1 MKNVI
6 ILLQFIVTVQPR
18 GLDPK
23 IFTKNAGESYEYSFI
38 NNFLSSENVINDDLS
53 EDSRYA
59 NENDNGDRKKV
70 HETNM
75 KVKEDIEAKEDSR
88 DDHSEHYSVLSGRAG
103 SETSRYNAQ
112 RRGKAREEDDTSPNK
127 MSLDTFMATFLKSQS
142 VSKPYQKSIVNLK
155 TGNVKNVHQEAVKL
169 QNHLR
174 DLQGDN
180 LARRRNDKFLLGNL
194 DDNRELATLTP
205 ARDRQLLVPFNPVDT
220 AFVEAKYQDLIQT
233 IPRLIDEARDVIIQ
247 DIATQNMMGYTIA
260 GSFFLGAFLDT
271 VGLTLL
277 ELKSFG
283 ELILK
288 LISDKFWPGLY
299 MFFWWYS
306 FGYAGPWLFPTIFSG
321 GDPNLRCSSA
331 DFFQLLN
338 DHDLTLNVQS
348 FSELSTGASVILVQ
362 KVTRDFN
369 SKLSCILTKR
379 GDYKE
384 AALVAQAFE
393 SMIFLSSLH
402 STLSNIPPPVSTA
415 TARDIALLDSEL
427 LNLWAEI
434 ILITDQ
440 VNRYFIIAPV

>member
-1 MKNVI
+1 MKYVI

-23 IFTKNAGESYEYSFI
+23 IFTKNAKESYEYSFI

-53 EDSRYA
+53 KESRYA

-70 HETNM
+70 HETNL
-75 KVKEDIEAKEDSR
+75 KVKEGIEAKEDPR
-88 DDHSEHYSVLSGRAG
+88 DDHPGDYSVLFGREG
-103 SETSRYNAQ
+103 SETSRFNAQ
-112 RRGKAREEDDTSPNK
+112 RRGKVREEDDTSPNM

-142 VSKPYQKSIVNLK
+142 VSKTDQKSIVNLK
-155 TGNVKNVHQEAVKL
+155 SGNVKNVHQETVKL
-169 QNHLR
+169 QNNPR

-180 LARRRNDKFLLGNL
+180 LGRRRNDKLLLGNL
-194 DDNRELATLTP
+194 DDNRELVPLTP
-205 ARDRQLLVPFNPVDT
+205 ARDRQFLVPFNPVDT

-306 FGYAGPWLFPTIFSG
+306 FGYAGPWLFPSIFSG

-338 DHDLTLNVQS
+338 DHDLTLDVQS
-348 FSELSTGASVILVQ
+348 FTELSTGASVILVQ

-393 SMIFLSSLH
+393 SMIFLTSLH
-402 STLSNIPPPVSTA
+402 SSLSNIPPPFS

-440 VNRYFIIAPV
+440 VNRYFLIAPV